1 MTMKNRISRFL
12 SLGLLTVV
20 STVCQAYTVEDFF
33 ATTSGITISVT
44 NDPNYPWTVGDDGV
58 MVSNMHTNSKSSSIS
73 FTNNSEYLV
82 ECSFDWTSIGES
94 GCDYIYYSVDGAQIE
109 NNSSNQGYRT
119 SSVVLQPNQKLSFTY
134 RKDGSATYDPDCGY
148 VKNLSFCERQHYT
161 DGDGAHW
168 YYVINQETP
177 SATIIGLSGNVS
189 DVTIPSFIEDY
200 PVQTI
205 SSSAFLNDTTI
216 TSITIPTS
224 VTEIGDNAF
233 ANCNNLKT
241 VSFADGSNMI
251 SIGQYA
257 FYGCSSLSEI
267 DVPESLTS
275 IGSSAFGGC
284 SNLESIALPFVG
296 GSKTAT
302 ENVSLF
308 GYIFGTS
315 SITGC
320 YAANQYYSNYYIP
333 SKLKSVTIKGGNIN
347 YYAFRN
353 CSSLTSII
361 IPKTVTAISQSAF
374 EYCSNLASFT
384 IPENVAY
391 IGDYA
396 FRGCSNLKT
405 ITIPKS
411 VKNIDSY
418 AFYGCPLRSVT
429 FGTGLLSIGY
439 NAFNGI
445 TKAIWQTNTPPSGYS
460 VANATVNYVPN
471 DQYTSLSNK
480 TVYSFLSSMFTVDGI
495 KYVPVSMSDRTCDA
509 IDCMY
514 DESAQSIKIGESV
527 TYRNVAF
534 TINDVKSHICYDND
548 YIEEVTISNP
558 GNLNAYTFYDCSNLV
573 NATIDNKGYVGN
585 YAFCNCSKLN
595 SCYLGEEITNLNQ
608 YAFSGCTSL
617 PEIVI
622 PNSVAS
628 IGQYCFQNCTSLP
641 NLSIP
646 KSVTTIDNY
655 AFIGCSL
662 LRTVVFDNRETTLTL
677 GSNGSSPLFA
687 SCPLDSVYVG
697 GKMSYKTSSSYGYSP
712 FYRNTSLRSVVIAD
726 NEDLIYANEFYG
738 CTGLK
743 NVTIGDGVK
752 SIGDWAFSGCSSLDH
767 FIFGTSLE
775 TIGKEAFSDCI
786 AITEITTRREVPPVC
801 GNQALDDIN
810 KWDCT
815 LRIPVDNVTAYASA
829 NQWKEFLF
837 AEGLGAEVH
846 TLTFNIDGR
855 LYQLDYHTHGSVII
869 PPTAPYKEGYTFNGW
884 ENIPEYMPDEDLV
897 IEGSY
902 SINQY
907 KLSYYL
913 DGELYRESNIDYGTT
928 ISAMAEPEKEGWYY
942 FSGWDDVPETMPAH
956 SVNIYGTFIP
966 FTLGD
971 VNNDTEISVTDV
983 IGIGNLILNT
993 NTEGLVRA
1001 AADVNEDKS
1010 VSVADMIYECNVI
1023 LGNNTITP
1031 PAANAPRRAVSMEE
1045 VSDACLTMTD
1055 IVLNYDEASTLS
1067 ISLSNPSDEITALQF
1082 DLYLPEGVNV
1092 AESIDEFGDTNTEIH
1107 LAGRTST
1114 NRHSLTCA
1122 KQQDGALRVLIN
1134 SNTLKTFLD
1143 NEGEILTLRFDVSDE
1158 ALLGS
1163 YIITMDN
1170 IELGRP
1176 DNTCIRPE
1184 ACYANATL
1192 VDTLGISTIG
1202 IDAEGNDVYDLD
1214 GRKATDNSRIF
1225 IQGGRKQIRK

>member
-1 MTMKNRISRFL
+1 MKNRISRFL

-33 ATTSGITISVT
+33 NTAPGINISVI
-44 NDPNYPWTVGDDGV
+44 NDLNYPWTVGDDRV
-58 MVSNMHTNSKSSSIS
+58 MVSNMHTDNRSSSIS
-73 FTNNSEYLV
+73 FTNNSESAV
-82 ECSFDWTSIGES
+82 VCIFDWTSRGEG
-94 GCDYIYYSVDGAQIE
+94 GCDYIYYSVDGIQIE
-109 NNSSNQGYRT
+109 NNSNNQGYR
-119 SSVVLQPNQKLSFTY
+119 SSHVVLQPNQELSFTY
-134 RKDGSATYDPDCGY
+134 RKDGSATRNEDCGY
-148 VKNLSFCERQHYT
+148 VKNVCFNFPYVDTDEAEWHYQ
-161 DGDGAHW
+161 
-168 YYVINQETP
+168 INQETS
-177 SATIIGLSGNVS
+177 SATIFGLSG
-189 DVTIPSFIEDY
+189 DVTDVIVPSNIEDC
-200 PVQTI
+200 PVQAI
-205 SSSAFLNDTTI
+205 AANAFQHNTTL
-216 TSITIPTS
+216 TAITIPAC
-224 VTEIGDNAF
+224 VTEIGSNAF
-233 ANCNNLKT
+233 
-241 VSFADGSNMI
+241 S
-251 SIGQYA
+251 
-257 FYGCSSLSEI
+257 
-267 DVPESLTS
+267 
-275 IGSSAFGGC
+275 GC
-284 SNLESIALPFVG
+284 SNITRLVIEDGTSTLSLANSQFSSCPLESVYLGRNLSYSA
-296 GSKTAT
+296 
-302 ENVSLF
+302 
-308 GYIFGTS
+308 S
-315 SITGC
+315 S
-320 YAANQYYSNYYIP
+320 SNYAPFYN
-333 SKLKSVTIKGGNIN
+333 KTQ
-347 YYAFRN
+347 
-353 CSSLTSII
+353 LT
-361 IPKTVTAISQSAF
+361 
-374 EYCSNLASFT
+374 
-384 IPENVAY
+384 NVEFGDRVAD

-396 FRGCSNLKT
+396 FRGCSNLKA
-405 ITIPKS
+405 ITIPKA
-411 VKNIDSY
+411 VKNIGTY
-418 AFYGCPLRSVT
+418 AFYNCPLRSVT
-429 FGTGLLSIGY
+429 FGTGLLSIGS

-480 TVYSFLSSMFTVDGI
+480 TVYAFLSSMFTVDGI

-534 TINDVKSHICYDND
+534 TINDVKSYICYDND
-548 YIEEVTISNP
+548 YIEEVSIINP
-558 GNLNAYTFYDCSNLV
+558 GNLNAYTFYDCSNLL
-573 NATIDNKGYVGN
+573 NAMIDSKGYVGN
-585 YAFCNCSKLN
+585 YAFKNCIKLN
-595 SCYLGEEITNLNQ
+595 SCYLGEEVTNLNE

-628 IGQYCFQNCTSLP
+628 VGQYCFQNCK
-641 NLSIP
+641 SIP
-646 KSVTTIDNY
+646 NISIPQSVTTIDNY
-655 AFIGCSL
+655 AFTGCSK

-677 GSNGSSPLFA
+677 GSNGSSPLFE

-726 NEDLIYANEFYG
+726 NEDQIYANEFYG

-775 TIGKEAFSDCI
+775 TIGKEAFSDCT

-801 GNQALDDIN
+801 GSQALDDIN

-815 LRIPVDNVTAYASA
+815 LRIPVDNVTAYAGA
-829 NQWKEFLF
+829 DQWKEFLF
-837 AEGLGAEVH
+837 AEGLGADVH

-902 SINQY
+902 SVNQY

-913 DGELYRESNIDYGTT
+913 DGELYRESSIDYGTT

-956 SVNIYGTFIP
+956 SVNIYGSFIP
-966 FTLGD
+966 FILGD
-971 VNNDTEISVTDV
+971 VNNDSEISVTDV

-993 NTEGLVRA
+993 NIDGLVRA

-1031 PAANAPRRAVSMEE
+1031 PAANAPSRAASMEE

-1055 IVLNYDEASTLS
+1055 IVLSYEEASTLS
-1067 ISLSNPSDEITALQF
+1067 ISLSNSSDEITALQF
-1082 DLYLPEGVNV
+1082 DLYLPEGISV
-1092 AESIDEFGDTNTEIH
+1092 AESIDEFGDTNTEIN
-1107 LAGRTST
+1107 LAGRTNT
-1114 NRHSLTCA
+1114 KRHSLACA
-1122 KQQDGALRVLIN
+1122 KQEDGALRVLIN
-1134 SNTLKTFLD
+1134 SNSLKTFLD
-1143 NEGEILTLRFDVSDE
+1143 NEGEILTLRLNVSDE
-1158 ALLGS
+1158 ALLGI
-1163 YIITMDN
+1163 YIIMMEN

-1176 DNTCIRPE
+1176 DNTCIHPE
-1184 ACYANATL
+1184 ACNATATI
-1192 VDTLGISTIG
+1192 VDTVGISTLGIDTDDNAI
-1202 IDAEGNDVYDLD
+1202 YDLD
-1214 GRKATDNSRIF
+1214 GRKATSSSRIV
-1225 IQGGRKQIRK
+1225 ISGGRKQIRK